1 MERTR
6 TRLVE
11 GRVLNVR
18 NLSQTAEDSWR
29 DLAHRAIEP
38 NPFYE
43 ADCIIP
49 AATHQSFGDEIELV
63 VAADGDRFYGCMPI
77 RHVTRWRKLPYPIVT
92 SQVRRMTYLG
102 TPLVDAEYGAE
113 AVKAMLRVL
122 MDERRVGRS
131 RVFVLQELA
140 DGPVAALFRSAAA
153 ELGLPLVVFESFDRG
168 SLKRDYPPAY
178 QQAHSTKT
186 LRSLQRKMRNLG
198 KELGETVEV
207 VDRGADPEAI
217 EDYIALEAS
226 GYKAET
232 GVAMAT
238 VPGEAEY
245 FRSMCKGFAA
255 EGRLHLLSLTDSR
268 NTPAMI
274 AWVRSGDSIF
284 QFKWS
289 YDEKF
294 AKYSPG
300 LLLHTEALRYFH
312 EKTDAEF
319 LDTCTWG
326 ENEMINRLYPDR
338 RPIVSFFIALRPS
351 MVDRLVMKSFV
362 ALRPLHRR
370 VHERLHPESAQQAL
384 RGKLAP
390 GEVAE

>member
-1 MERTR
+1 M
-6 TRLVE
+6 
-11 GRVLNVR
+11 
-18 NLSQTAEDSWR
+18 
-29 DLAHRAIEP
+29 
-38 NPFYE
+38 
-43 ADCIIP
+43 
-49 AATHQSFGDEIELV
+49 
-63 VAADGDRFYGCMPI
+63 
-77 RHVTRWRKLPYPIVT
+77 
-92 SQVRRMTYLG
+92 
-102 TPLVDAEYGAE
+102 
-113 AVKAMLRVL
+113 
-122 MDERRVGRS
+122 
-131 RVFVLQELA
+131 
-140 DGPVAALFRSAAA
+140 
-153 ELGLPLVVFESFDRG
+153 FESFERG
-168 SLKRDYPPAY
+168 FLKRDNPSAY
-178 QQAHSTKT
+178 QRAHSTRT
-186 LRSLQRKMRNLG
+186 LRNIQRKMRNLG

-207 VDRGADPEAI
+207 VDRADDPDAI
-217 EDYIALEAS
+217 DDYIALEAS

-238 VPGEAEY
+238 VPGESEY
-245 FRSMCKGFAA
+245 FRSMCQGFAA

-274 AWVRSGDSIF
+274 AWVRGGDTIF

-289 YDEKF
+289 FDERF

-300 LLLHTEALRYFH
+300 LILHTEALRYFH

-338 RPIVSFFIALRPS
+338 RAIASYFIVLGPNLL
-351 MVDRLVMKSFV
+351 DRVVMKSFV

-370 VHERLHPESAQQAL
+370 VHELLHRESAQQAL